1 MYTLV
6 AKKSIYAL
14 MTCMPLLL
22 YYNLQ
27 ITDMILNY
35 HFEVVENQF
44 DIEWEDITYVL
55 QYLYLLLLYTV
66 SPCIVHKSIQKK
78 HCTMQNCTVQGT
90 HYLASDL
97 KISQIRTTLSPQHYA
112 RDMLFSKWSNSQIRT
127 TLSPQHYASDLLG
140 DFELKI
146 LISSKMRH
154 FYPY

>member
-27 ITDMILNY
+27 ITDMINLNY

-55 QYLYLLLLYTV
+55 QYLYLLLLYIV
-66 SPCIVHKSIQKK
+66 RLSPCTVHKSIQKICRTVQNCIVQELFVQIADPFVK
-78 HCTMQNCTVQGT
+78 FRTIASFPHCARYCLLIGDHSFPHCTNFLHCVS
-90 HYLASDL
+90 L
-97 KISQIRTTLSPQHYA
+97 
-112 RDMLFSKWSNSQIRT
+112 
-127 TLSPQHYASDLLG
+127 
-140 DFELKI
+140 
-146 LISSKMRH
+146 
-154 FYPY
+154 